1 MGHIFH
7 SQTRGFERIT
17 AEAAINIHRT
27 SGRGI
32 IMIARYLLLASVAGT
47 SIIASSAQAQ
57 DASQT
62 SPQSAADSAEQAS
75 SARGEV
81 IIVTARRRAETAQEV
96 PLAISVVRGDSI
108 EATGNFNVVKLQQ
121 LAPTLQVYTTNPRN
135 TSVNIRGLGV
145 PFGLTS
151 DGFEQGVGIYVDD
164 VYNSRVAAATFDFL
178 DVNQVE
184 VLRGPQGTLYG
195 KNTTAGA
202 INITTNQPTFNF
214 EGRAELSVGNLG
226 LKQAKAAVSGP
237 LSDTI
242 AARIAIAS
250 TSRRGTIY
258 NVMSDRWI
266 NEQDNLGIRGQLLFQ
281 PNDDF
286 SLTLSGDYSR
296 QNPECCGTVFVR
308 VGTTQRPL
316 TRQYDALAAAQGYV
330 VPSRNPYDRLTD
342 LDSELN
348 AGNKIGGVSARI
360 KWNVGPGTLTSVT
373 AWRFWDWKPANDRDF
388 TGLPIVSL
396 SQNPSQQDQYSQEF
410 RYNYESR
417 KVDFVVG
424 LFGFKQ
430 RIDTQGTEQQ
440 GAAASKWN
448 LTGAN
453 ANNPSILQ
461 GLTATNTQW
470 LKSESAALFGQLS
483 WKVTDALT
491 IQPGARLNYDKKSGF
506 YQRVVT
512 SGTGAVITSC
522 APSVTAGNPVLTAQC
537 GIYQPQVSA
546 PSDSAWNFTYDF
558 NVNYKIAPDILAY
571 ATYAKSFKTLGI
583 NQNGLPLNS
592 DNTVN
597 YAAGTVKPESVNH
610 FEVGLKTQFWNRR
623 ATFNLTAFR
632 TEIKDFQATVNG
644 GQFGTTRGY
653 LANADKVRSQG
664 IEADFKIVA
673 SDRFTA
679 YANGAYTDAKYVKF
693 CNAPPP
699 PELAG
704 GSSTGIVVTGR
715 CSYTGTPGPAAT
727 ASQVSPPFV
736 DISGERL
743 PGVSKW
749 AFSYGAEYN
758 IPLTLLDKDGQLYVG
773 VDGNYRSHWNSNA
786 TPSIYTEVKGYA
798 LTNFRAGFRGDGFD
812 VFGWVRNAFD
822 VNYIDNLQVAPG
834 NTGLIAGTPG
844 DPRTWGGTIK
854 FSF

>member
-1 MGHIFH
+1 
-7 SQTRGFERIT
+7 
-17 AEAAINIHRT
+17 
-27 SGRGI
+27 
-32 IMIARYLLLASVAGT
+32 MIARFLLLAGVA
-47 SIIASSAQAQ
+47 SASFIASSAQAE
-57 DASQT
+57 DAAQ
-62 SPQSAADSAEQAS
+62 PAADAAEPS
-75 SARGEV
+75 SPRGEV

-202 INITTNQPTFNF
+202 INITTNQPTFDF

-226 LKQAKAAVSGP
+226 LKQAKAAISGP

-242 AARIAIAS
+242 AARVAIAS

-258 NVMSDRWI
+258 NLTSGRGI

-296 QNPECCGTVFVR
+296 QDPECCGTVFVR

-316 TRQYDALAAAQGYV
+316 NRQYDALAAAQGYV
-330 VPSRNPYDRLTD
+330 VPSRNPYDRVTD
-342 LDSELN
+342 IDSELN

-410 RYNYESR
+410 RYNYESK

-440 GAAASKWN
+440 GAAAAKWSLAPSSSPTN
-448 LTGAN
+448 PAN
-453 ANNPSILQ
+453 IPATLA
-461 GLTATNTQW
+461 GLTASNTQW

-491 IQPGARLNYDKKSGF
+491 IQPGLRLNYDKKSGF
-506 YQRVVT
+506 YQRIVT
-512 SGTGAVITSC
+512 NAQGLAISCTTTPAPGTIAGTSQ
-522 APSVTAGNPVLTAQC
+522 QC
-537 GIYQPQVSA
+537 GVYQPQISA

-583 NQNGLPLNS
+583 NQNGLPLNA

-597 YAAGTVKPESVNH
+597 YDAATVKPESVRH
-610 FEVGLKTQFWNRR
+610 YEVGLKTQFWDRR

-632 TEIKDFQATVNG
+632 TEIRNFQATVNG
-644 GQFGTTRGY
+644 GQFGTVRGY
-653 LANADKVRSQG
+653 LANAGKVRSQG
-664 IEADFKIVA
+664 IEADFKVVA

-679 YANGAYTDAKYVKF
+679 YANGAFTDAKYKKF
-693 CNAPPP
+693 VDAPCP
-699 PELAG
+699 PELSGGTFQPADATPDYSQAG
-704 GSSTGIVVTGR
+704 V
-715 CSYTGTPGPAAT
+715 PGAP
-727 ASQVSPPFV
+727 SPRQC
-736 DISGERL
+736 DISGQDL

-758 IPLTLLDKDGQLYVG
+758 IPVTLLAKDGQLYVG

-786 TPSIYTEVKGYA
+786 SPSRYTEVKGYA
-798 LTNFRAGFRGDGFD
+798 LTNFRAGFRGEGFD

-822 VNYIDNLQVAPG
+822 VDYIDNLQVAPG